1 MENTV
6 HIKIANL
13 AVNLQC
19 NIFVVEDRGIC
30 LLRKFYNDEGVNIK
44 KFDEDDDL
52 RFYSQEFWLRAI
64 EQGDACRYFST

>member
-1 MENTV
+1 MNNL
-6 HIKIANL
+6 IDIRIANL

-19 NIFVVEDRGIC
+19 NIFVDKFGDIC

-52 RFYSQEFWLRAI
+52 SFYSQEFWLKAI

>member
-1 MENTV
+1 MNKL
-6 HIKIANL
+6 IDIRIANL
-13 AVNLQC
+13 AVNLGC
-19 NIFVVEDRGIC
+19 NIFVDEEGDIC

-52 RFYSQEFWLRAI
+52 SFYSQEFWLKAI